1 MTSANTG
8 GVLVSDFDGTMT
20 RYDFYRLVVDE
31 LLPPD
36 VPDFWEEFRSGHI
49 THFEALR
56 RYFAAIRSSEADVLA
71 VVARMELDPQLPG
84 AIAALRSAGWRV
96 VVASAGCEW
105 YIRRLIEHAGVDV
118 EVHANPGRFEPGKG
132 LLMEMPADSSPYRSS
147 ALGIDKS
154 EVEKRPAEI
163 AVEAANALNCVVA
176 LKGPETHIASPDGE
190 LYLYDGGDIGLAT
203 SGSGDTLAGVVT
215 GLLARGASP
224 LHSAVWGVFLHGAAG
239 NALEKR
245 LGRIGFLARELLDE
259 IPPIMNAF

>member
-1 MTSANTG
+1 MTSADTG

-36 VPDFWEEFRSGHI
+36 VPDFWEEFRAGHI

-56 RYFAAIRSSEADVLA
+56 RYFAAIRSSEANVLA
-71 VVARMELDPQLPG
+71 VVSRMELDPQLPG

-105 YIRRLIEHAGVDV
+105 YIRRLIDHTGIDV

-132 LLMEMPADSSPYRSS
+132 LLMEMPADASPYRSS

-154 EVEKRPAEI
+154 
-163 AVEAANALNCVVA
+163 
-176 LKGPETHIASPDGE
+176 
-190 LYLYDGGDIGLAT
+190 
-203 SGSGDTLAGVVT
+203 GVVRDYLDRGVT
-215 GLLARGASP
+215 VAFAGDGFPDVDPARLVPPDLRFARGDLAHVLTGERSSFRAFASWSDIAHD
-224 LHSAVWGVFLHGAAG
+224 LI
-239 NALEKR
+239 ALR
-245 LGRIGFLARELLDE
+245 A
-259 IPPIMNAF
+259 